1 MKKFKLISL
10 DKILGLETTIE
21 SIPEG
26 YPKEFTHKNKEIYYG
41 DDYKEN
47 KDVLIINNDILKCI
61 KKIPDNSAMLVVS
74 SPPYNLGKPY
84 EKRVEFKEYLSW
96 QREVAEEL
104 VRVLKPEGSL
114 CWQVGNYV
122 ENGEVFPLDI
132 YFYDIFK
139 DHGLFLRNR
148 IVWRFGHGLHTQ
160 KRFSGRYETILW
172 FTKSDEYVFNLDP
185 VRIPQKYPGKKA
197 FRGPNRGKLSGN
209 PLGKNPS
216 DVWEPIEQE
225 YPSESWRIE
234 YEPSFSLKHHKKP
247 IEKVEKHLKE
257 LFEEEWRTGIWD
269 IPNVKSNHPEKTI
282 HTSQFPI
289 ELIERLVLA
298 LTNENDVLLDPFSGV
313 GSALVAAIL
322 QKRKAIGIDYEKQY
336 NDIALERCIQALDG
350 TIKKRELGKQV
361 YKPKGKIAETPEEFK
376 KARIKRGRN

>member
-1 MKKFKLISL
+1 MKKFKLIPL

-47 KDVLIINNDILKCI
+47 KDVLIINNDTLKCI

-84 EKRVEFKEYLSW
+84 EKRVEFEEYLSW
-96 QREVAEEL
+96 QREVTEEL
-104 VRVLKPEGSL
+104 VRVLKTEGSL
-114 CWQVGNYV
+114 CWQVGNYI

-139 DHGLFLRNR
+139 GHGLFLRNR

-172 FTKSDEYVFNLDP
+172 FTKSEEYVFNLDP

-216 DVWEPIEQE
+216 DVWDPIEQE

-234 YEPSFSLKHHKKP
+234 YESSFSLKHHKKP
-247 IEKVEKHLKE
+247 IEKVEKQLKE

-298 LTNENDVLLDPFSGV
+298 LTNENDVVLDPFSGV

-322 QKRKAIGIDYEKQY
+322 QQRKAIGIDYEKQY

-361 YKPKGKIAETPEEFK
+361 YKPKGKIAEIPAEFK